1 MVATRWVPEDAR
13 GALLE
18 RQRVGGSDRSAG
30 ASEEAAFAVLIRRAR
45 EYDRDAF
52 GELYRRSLG
61 AVYRYCRARADSTA
75 EAEELTQEVFMAAL
89 AGIQNVRAEHE
100 PGWLAWL
107 FQVARHKHADALRA
121 RYRRPQAPL
130 EAAGDAIAV
139 GEEAQP
145 LAAVLASDERAEVRR
160 AMEQLTDDQ
169 REVIV
174 CKYVLGYDNERT
186 AAVVGKNANAVN
198 QLHHRAVASL
208 RRLLAT
214 ERAR

>member
-1 MVATRWVPEDAR
+1 MVPQGAR
-13 GALLE
+13 GVLLE
-18 RQRVGGSDRSAG
+18 RQRVSGSDESPG
-30 ASEEAAFAVLIRRAR
+30 ASESAAFATLIRRAR
-45 EYDRDAF
+45 AYDRDAF

-61 AVYRYCRARADSTA
+61 PVYRYCRARTDSTA
-75 EAEELTQEVFMAAL
+75 EAEELTQDVFMAAL
-89 AGIQNVRAEHE
+89 SGIQNVRAEHE

-107 FQVARHKHADALRA
+107 FQVARYKHADALRA
-121 RYRRPQAPL
+121 RYRKPQARL
-130 EAAGDAIAV
+130 EAAGDAVDEGAR
-139 GEEAQP
+139 P
-145 LAAVLASDERAEVRR
+145 LEAVLASDERAEVRR

-208 RRLLAT
+208 RRLLAGA
-214 ERAR
+214 EHGR

>member
-1 MVATRWVPEDAR
+1 MS
-13 GALLE
+13 GA
-18 RQRVGGSDRSAG
+18 DDP
-30 ASEEAAFAVLIRRAR
+30 AAFATLIRRAR
-45 EYDRDAF
+45 AYDRDAF

-61 AVYRYCRARADSTA
+61 PVYRYCRSRVDSTA

-89 AGIQNVRAEHE
+89 AGIEQVRAEHE

-107 FQVARHKHADALRA
+107 FQVARHKHADALRR

-130 EAAGDAIAV
+130 EAAGDAADD
-139 GEEAQP
+139 APHP
-145 LAAVLASDERAEVRR
+145 LAEVLAADDRAEVRR

-186 AAVVGKNANAVN
+186 AAVVGKNPNAVN
-198 QLHHRAVASL
+198 QLHHRAVTSL
-208 RRLLAT
+208 RRLL
-214 ERAR
+214 RAAEFQR